1 MEQQLYR
8 RVRIESTLACVSA
21 ALFVATLIYPEWI
34 EALTG
39 LEPDAG
45 SGALEL
51 LVSAVFLVVAIGL
64 ALLSRRDRRR
74 LALNE
79 R

>member
-1 MEQQLYR
+1 MQQHLRR
-8 RVRIESTLACVSA
+8 RVWIESALACVSA
-21 ALFVATLIYPEWI
+21 ALFALTLVYPTWI

-45 SGALEL
+45 SGGAEV

-64 ALLSRRDRRR
+64 GLLSRRDRRR
-74 LALNE
+74 LALN
-79 R
+79 RS

>member
-1 MEQQLYR
+1 MQQHLRR
-8 RVRIESTLACVSA
+8 RVRIESALACLSA
-21 ALFVATLIYPEWI
+21 ALFALTLVYPEWI

-45 SGALEL
+45 SGAVEL
-51 LVSAVFLVVAIGL
+51 LVSAAFLVVAIAL

-74 LALNE
+74 LALN
-79 R
+79 RS